1 MQEIY
6 TRIAVK
12 IIGGKGL
19 EQRELISECLIPVE
33 KRGKERGLGRNIS
46 FHSAVLRYFI
56 KDISESFS

>member
-1 MQEIY
+1 M
-6 TRIAVK
+6 K